1 MHRRKQLIAFAAAL
15 LVASSL
21 GPAGAA
27 DKERPP
33 VVALDEPKYG
43 AYDPGREAGEHLTA
57 LLTPA
62 GDKPADGRLPGL
74 ERGIIGVTG
83 DPVGGYTVRVGAEE
97 SLQAIR
103 SLVLSG
109 LSLEAQQ
116 YIRLEPTPV
125 SASELQAAWLDV
137 QAHGSKVLTGAGAYW
152 MDVDPALAKVVVG
165 VDRATASEEQVKLL
179 EGLAPGLV
187 QVLLEEAG
195 ARSERSVADS
205 APHWGG
211 SIISPDYSNSYCT
224 AGFTVIRNSN
234 DNRASVTAGHCGTPG
249 GDGGDFYSGPYFYG
263 TKGGTYNYPEYDQ
276 ARLQSSSYSYYIR
289 TNGGDDGQ
297 STRQVRG
304 ATDPVIGDLVC
315 QAGVTSYAECGI
327 EIGSLTAKFC
337 DNAGCTTYLA
347 SGRRANDT
355 VVFRLGD
362 SGGPVYLRFDNAEA
376 GIRGMAI
383 AYGDGGR
390 RMFAERWDSMA
401 NHLNIRI
408 AAP

>member
-1 MHRRKQLIAFAAAL
+1 L
-15 LVASSL
+15 LVASTL

-43 AYDPGREAGEHLTA
+43 AYDPGREAGEQLTA

-62 GDKPADGRLPGL
+62 GDKPANGRLPGL
-74 ERGIIGVTG
+74 ERGIIGVIG
-83 DPVGGYTVRVGAEE
+83 DPVAGYTVRVGAGE
-97 SLQAIR
+97 SLQALT
-103 SLVLSG
+103 SLALSG

-116 YIRLEPTPV
+116 YIRLEPTAV

-137 QAHGSKVLTGAGAYW
+137 QAEGSKVLTDAGAYW
-152 MDVDPALAKVVVG
+152 MDVDPELAKVVVG
-165 VDRATASEEQVKLL
+165 VDKAMVSEEQVKLL
-179 EGLAPGLV
+179 ERLAPGLV
-187 QVLLEEAG
+187 QVLMEEAG
-195 ARSERSVADS
+195 GRSERSVADS

-211 SIISPDYSNSYCT
+211 SIIAPDYSPNAYCT

-276 ARLQSSSYSYYIR
+276 ARLQASSYSYYIR

-297 STRQVRG
+297 GSRQVRG
-304 ATDPVIGDLVC
+304 ATDPVIGDPVC

-337 DNAGCTTYLA
+337 DNAGCTTFLA

-355 VVFRLGD
+355 VVVRPGD
-362 SGGPVYLRFDNAEA
+362 SGGPVYLRFSDAEA
-376 GIRGMAI
+376 GIRGMVI
-383 AYGDGGR
+383 AATDGGR